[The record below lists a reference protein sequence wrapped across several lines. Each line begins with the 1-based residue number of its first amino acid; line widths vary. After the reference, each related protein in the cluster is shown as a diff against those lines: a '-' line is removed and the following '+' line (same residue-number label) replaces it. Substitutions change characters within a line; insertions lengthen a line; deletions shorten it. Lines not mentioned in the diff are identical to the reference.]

1 MSDNDEQQSE
11 TKELL
16 NKIGRYN
23 KNIKA
28 LMDLMG
34 QVSEKLDK
42 VLNTNT
48 NNENE
53 KEKMDRI
60 FEKKAL
66 GRPRG
71 DHNSK
76 RLQYFEMVKSKKIK
90 EPKPATLEYYK
101 INYDKF
107 SDTYTLLDIEN

>member
-34 QVSEKLDK
+34 HVSEKLDK

-60 FEKKAL
+60 FEKKQL
-66 GRPRG
+66 GRPVG
-71 DHNSK
+71 TWETK
-76 RLQYFEMVKSKKIK
+76 REQYLKMLNEKKIK
-90 EPKPATLEYYK
+90 EPKEQTLEYYRIK
-101 INYDKF
+101 KEGEKYMMMD
-107 SDTYTLLDIEN
+107 

>member
-28 LMDLMG
+28 LMELIG

-66 GRPRG
+66 GRPIG
-71 DHNSK
+71 SWETK
-76 RLQYFEMVKSKKIK
+76 REQYLKMLNENKIQQ
-90 EPKPATLEYYK
+90 PKPVTMEYYRIK
-101 INYDKF
+101 KEGEKYMMMD
-107 SDTYTLLDIEN
+107 

>member
-1 MSDNDEQQSE
+1 MTDIDEQESE

-60 FEKKAL
+60 FEKKQL
-66 GRPRG
+66 GRPIG
-71 DHNSK
+71 SWETK
-76 RLQYFEMVKSKKIK
+76 REQYLKMLNEKKIQQPK
-90 EPKPATLEYYK
+90 EQTLEYYRIK
-101 INYDKF
+101 KEGEKYMM
-107 SDTYTLLDIEN
+107 LD

>member
-60 FEKKAL
+60 FEKKQL
-66 GRPRG
+66 GRPIG
-71 DHNSK
+71 SWETK
-76 RLQYFEMVKSKKIK
+76 REQYLKMLNENKIQQ
-90 EPKPATLEYYK
+90 PKPATMEYYRIEK
-101 INYDKF
+101 VGDKYV
-107 SDTYTLLDIEN
+107 TMG

>member
-1 MSDNDEQQSE
+1 MTDIDERESE

-23 KNIKA
+23 RNIKA

-66 GRPRG
+66 GRPKG

-76 RLQYFEMVKSKKIK
+76 REQYLKMLNENKIQQ
-90 EPKPATLEYYK
+90 PKPTTLEYYRIK
-101 INYDKF
+101 REGEKYVMMD
-107 SDTYTLLDIEN
+107 